1 MREDM
6 GGFGCGS
13 VSKMYA
19 GPPNELTVLRV
30 YYKTL
35 KEIGYAAS
43 LLLLLHQKSIN
54 GHESYCFEEDIA
66 HRIMFVSLLPK
77 KKGNLRNYMAGV
89 RCVGVS

>member
-1 MREDM
+1 MALYQKVSRSPPCGVLLCSKHQNWNMREDM

-30 YYKTL
+30 FYKTL

-43 LLLLLHQKSIN
+43 LLLVLHQKSN
-54 GHESYCFEEDIA
+54 
-66 HRIMFVSLLPK
+66 
-77 KKGNLRNYMAGV
+77 
-89 RCVGVS
+89 